1 VGSPSKGAVR
11 RPARP
16 RHVEFRG
23 LGVSGLHALHAA
35 DWGPKRARRV
45 VVCVHGYS
53 GNGRD
58 FDALAQA
65 LAADGVRVVCP
76 DVVGRGRSAWLSPLQ
91 YHFPRFIADVRTL
104 LAHLEIDAVDW
115 VGTSMGGLMGMML
128 AAQASTPIRRLV
140 VNDVG
145 AYVPLDALQH
155 IARNLD
161 APPSFPSRRAV
172 EAHLRHTHRDWGEI
186 TDAQWKQLAYHHSFH
201 DGDAFR
207 LHYDPQIAI
216 VARPPPMA
224 PGLAFW
230 DSWYRV
236 RSPVLLLR
244 GEHSAVFPP
253 DVAQAMLDSKPQAR
267 LAEIAGAGHAPS
279 LMAPDQIGLLR
290 EFLVPEPVNVAAVSP
305 ESPHEPTRRLHPSR
319 PA

>member
-1 VGSPSKGAVR
+1 M
-11 RPARP
+11 
-16 RHVEFRG
+16 EYRG
-23 LGVSGLHALHAA
+23 LGVSGLHALHAV

-58 FDALAQA
+58 FDELART
-65 LAADGVRVVCP
+65 LSADGMRVICP
-76 DVVGRGRSAWLSPLQ
+76 DVVGRGRSAWLGSPLQ

-104 LAHLEIDAVDW
+104 LAHLEIDEVDW
-115 VGTSMGGLMGMML
+115 IGTSMGGLMGMML
-128 AAQASTPIRRLV
+128 AAQPSTPIRRLV
-140 VNDVG
+140 MNDVG

-161 APPSFPSRRAV
+161 APPSFASRRAI
-172 EAHLRHTHRDWGEI
+172 EAHLRRTHRDWGEI
-186 TDAQWKQLAYHHSFH
+186 TDAQWKHLAFHHSFH

-216 VARPPPMA
+216 VARPPSLA

-236 RSPVLLLR
+236 RCPVLLLR
-244 GEHSAVFPP
+244 GEHSGVFPQ
-253 DVAQAMLDSKPQAR
+253 DVAQRMLDSKPGTR

-279 LMAPDQIGLLR
+279 LMAPEQVQLLR
-290 EFLVPEPVNVAAVSP
+290 HFLAPEPGTVAGVSP
-305 ESPHEPTRRLHPSR
+305 ESPHERSRRLHPAR

>member
-1 VGSPSKGAVR
+1 M
-11 RPARP
+11 
-16 RHVEFRG
+16 
-23 LGVSGLHALHAA
+23 GVSGLHALHAV

-58 FDALAQA
+58 FDVPARA
-65 LAADGVRVVCP
+65 LAAEGIRVLCP
-76 DVVGRGRSAWLSPLQ
+76 DVVGRGRSAWLNSPLQ

-104 LAHLEIDAVDW
+104 LAHLRIDEVDW

-140 VNDVG
+140 MNDVG

-172 EAHLRHTHRDWGEI
+172 EAHVRHTHRDWGEI
-186 TDAQWKQLAYHHSFH
+186 SDAQWRHLAYHHSFH

-207 LHYDPQIAI
+207 LHFDPQLAI
-216 VARPPPMA
+216 VARPPPLT

-236 RSPVLLLR
+236 RCPVLLLR
-244 GEHSAVFPP
+244 GEHSAVFPQE
-253 DVAQAMLDSKPQAR
+253 VAQRMLDTRPQAR
-267 LAEIAGAGHAPS
+267 LVEIAGAGHAPS
-279 LMAPDQIGLLR
+279 LMSRDQVALLLD
-290 EFLVPEPVNVAAVSP
+290 ELVPEPATPEAVSP
-305 ESPHEPTRRLHPSR
+305 ESHEPSLGIHPSR
-319 PA
+319 TA